1 MDWEQTTGISSVV
14 IIDVIGKHSVGGTVE
29 EKNLVGVNLRKS
41 GKRDN
46 WKKVEKIICEFFY
59 KGV

>member
-1 MDWEQTTGISSVV
+1 MV

-29 EKNLVGVNLRKS
+29 EKNLVGVDLRKS

-46 WKKVEKIICEFFY
+46 WKKVMKIICEFFY